1 MENLISV
8 SEYAQLYHKDPGNIR
23 RYLASGRLRGQKIGN
38 QWVIPKDAPYP
49 NDERQKSGKYRNWR
63 KKVSLNS
70 NRTLMAS
77 IKTMSEELSVIYG
90 DSLRKIIIYGSYAR
104 GAQTEESDVDIALIL
119 HKKPTKV
126 MTDKMIDCVARHEVD
141 CDKVLSVIDIQSD
154 QYDNWKTSL
163 PFYMNIDK
171 EGITVWK
178 AK

>member
-1 MENLISV
+1 MENLLSV

-23 RYLASGRLRGQKIGN
+23 RYLASGRLRGQKVGN

>member
-1 MENLISV
+1 MENLLSV

-70 NRTLMAS
+70 NKTLMAS

-90 DSLRKIIIYGSYAR
+90 GSLRTIMIYGSYAR
-104 GAQTEESDVDIALIL
+104 GSQTEESDVDIALIL
-119 HKKPTKV
+119 NKKPTKG

>member
-1 MENLISV
+1 MEPLLSV

-23 RYLASGRLRGQKIGN
+23 RYLASGRLRGQKVGN
-38 QWVIPKDAPYP
+38 QWVLAKEAPYP
-49 NDERQKSGKYRNWR
+49 SDDRQKSGKYRNWR

-70 NRTLMAS
+70 NKALMTS
-77 IKTMSEELSVIYG
+77 IKTMSMELSIIYG
-90 DSLRKIIIYGSYAR
+90 ESLSEIIIYGSYAR
-104 GAQTEESDVDIALIL
+104 GTQTEESDVDIALIL
-119 HKKPTKV
+119 NKKPTKV

-154 QYDNWKTSL
+154 QYDNCKTSL

>member
-1 MENLISV
+1 MENLLSV

-49 NDERQKSGKYRNWR
+49 SDDRQKSGKYRNWR
-63 KKVSLNS
+63 KKISLNS
-70 NRTLMAS
+70 NKALMTS
-77 IKTMSEELSVIYG
+77 IKAMSKELSIIYG
-90 DSLRKIIIYGSYAR
+90 ESLSEVIIYGSYAR
-104 GAQTEESDVDIALIL
+104 GTQTEGSDVDIALIL
-119 HKKPTKV
+119 NKKPTKV

-141 CDKVLSVIDIQSD
+141 SDKVLSVIDIQSD

-171 EGITVWK
+171 EGVTVWK

>member
-70 NRTLMAS
+70 NKTLMAS

-90 DSLRKIIIYGSYAR
+90 GSLRTIMIYGSYAR
-104 GAQTEESDVDIALIL
+104 GSQTEESDVDIALIL
-119 HKKPTKV
+119 NKKPTKG

-178 AK
+178 TK